1 MCKFQP
7 SQIEIK
13 KVLTKLI
20 HETLKRFMKRSYIVE
35 NIRRIL
41 ETIDITNEN
50 NLSGM
55 IFFQILKKLS
65 TVLITNIYLN
75 V

>member
-1 MCKFQP
+1 MQVLAVANRN
-7 SQIEIK
+7 K
-13 KVLTKLI
+13 KVLPKLI
-20 HETLKRFMKRSYIVE
+20 HETLKGFMKRSYIVE